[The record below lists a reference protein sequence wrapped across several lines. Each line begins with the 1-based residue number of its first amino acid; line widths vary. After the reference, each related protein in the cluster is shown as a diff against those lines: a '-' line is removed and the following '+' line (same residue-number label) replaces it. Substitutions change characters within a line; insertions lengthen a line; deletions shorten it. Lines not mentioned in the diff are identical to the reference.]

1 MASRS
6 AWTARGAAWTTSSSS
21 GCGAASNTRK
31 SCAVNASSPRETTR
45 SFIGDG
51 GRPPEAG
58 LQGQASNRHKL
69 RGQRALVVSVVG
81 KAGGSFR
88 QGRLEEQNARE

>member
-1 MASRS
+1 M
-6 AWTARGAAWTTSSSS
+6 
-21 GCGAASNTRK
+21 
-31 SCAVNASSPRETTR
+31 NASSPDETTR

-69 RGQRALVVSVVG
+69 RG
-81 KAGGSFR
+81 
-88 QGRLEEQNARE
+88 